1 MKGAHAQ
8 NKIARRELFPTH
20 LSSCLVGRRARRSIQ
35 LKKNV
40 NRATGGHNERSTQ
53 SFLHRLRSIQEL
65 TNNWGHSMALQV
77 ARVLGI
83 TQSSDQC
90 DMASTLLGISE

>member
-1 MKGAHAQ
+1 MQADFCEGNNLQ
-8 NKIARRELFPTH
+8 NRSLDESYFLPVSAPV
-20 LSSCLVGRRARRSIQ
+20 LSGDEQGDLL

-53 SFLHRLRSIQEL
+53 SFPRRLRSIQQL
-65 TNNWGHSMALQV
+65 TNNRGHSMALQV

-83 TQSSDQC
+83 TESSD
-90 DMASTLLGISE
+90 